1 MDDPAFILYAKV
13 ACGQVPSSFVL
24 MITMPHA
31 ADTLL
36 GERAHTRCAH
46 EQQQGFDG
54 SRLLR
59 YRFSHPLYMQFG
71 EAAASSVTIS
81 KPEAAVPIA
90 KESKMG
96 FATNAIHGG
105 QEPGPA
111 TGAIVAPIYQTSTY
125 VYDELGKNKG
135 YDYARTNHP
144 NRKALERTIAKL
156 EDGHS
161 AYVFTSG
168 MAGIDAVF
176 RLLRPGDHVVLSE
189 AVYGGVFRLSTQL
202 LVHFGLEF
210 SFVDTSSEAAVVSA
224 FRPNTKMLYIETPT
238 NPTMRIADIAALAK
252 VASQRNIT
260 VVVDNTFLSP
270 YLQRP
275 IELGAHIVVHSMT
288 KYLNGHSDSTG
299 GAVVLTRK
307 EDAEK
312 IYFIQRS
319 AGSGLAPMDCFLIS
333 RGIKTLAV
341 RMLQHN
347 ANGLV
352 VARHLDTH
360 PKVQKVLYPGLTSH
374 PQHEIARRQQKG
386 PGGMLSFDL
395 GSLEAARRLLN
406 HVKLCALVESLGGVE
421 SLISLPALMTHAS
434 MPQKVRERVGITEGL
449 VRLSVGIEDAGDII
463 ADLDQALHHV

>member
-1 MDDPAFILYAKV
+1 
-13 ACGQVPSSFVL
+13 
-24 MITMPHA
+24 
-31 ADTLL
+31 
-36 GERAHTRCAH
+36 
-46 EQQQGFDG
+46 
-54 SRLLR
+54 
-59 YRFSHPLYMQFG
+59 
-71 EAAASSVTIS
+71 
-81 KPEAAVPIA
+81 
-90 KESKMG
+90 MG
-96 FATNAIHGG
+96 FATNAIHIG
-105 QEPGPA
+105 QEPDPA

-125 VYDELGKNKG
+125 VNEELGKNKG
-135 YDYARTNHP
+135 YDYARTTHP

-156 EDGHS
+156 EGGQG
-161 AYVFTSG
+161 AYVFSSG

-210 SFVDTSSEAAVVSA
+210 SFVDTSSTDFVRPAM
-224 FRPNTKMLYIETPT
+224 RPNTKMLYIETPA
-238 NPTMRIADIAALAK
+238 NPTLSVTDISAMSKLAQERD
-252 VASQRNIT
+252 VT

-299 GAVVLTRK
+299 GAVVLTRP

-319 AGSGLAPMDCFLIS
+319 AGTGLAPMDCFLIS

-347 ANGLV
+347 ANGITL
-352 VARHLDTH
+352 ARHLDAH
-360 PKVQKVLYPGLTSH
+360 PKVRKTYYPGLPSH

-386 PGGMLSFDL
+386 PGAMVSFDL
-395 GSLEAARRLLN
+395 GSLEAARRFLN
-406 HVKLCALVESLGGVE
+406 HVKLCSLAESLGGVE
-421 SLISLPALMTHAS
+421 TLISLPAMMTHAS
-434 MPQKVRERVGITEGL
+434 MPKEMQDRVGITEGL
-449 VRLSVGIEDAGDII
+449 VRLSVGIEDVEDII
-463 ADLDQALHHV
+463 ADLDQALLYV

>member
-1 MDDPAFILYAKV
+1 
-13 ACGQVPSSFVL
+13 
-24 MITMPHA
+24 
-31 ADTLL
+31 
-36 GERAHTRCAH
+36 
-46 EQQQGFDG
+46 
-54 SRLLR
+54 
-59 YRFSHPLYMQFG
+59 
-71 EAAASSVTIS
+71 
-81 KPEAAVPIA
+81 
-90 KESKMG
+90 MG
-96 FATNAIHGG
+96 FATNAIHVG
-105 QEPGPA
+105 QEPDPA

-125 VYDELGKNKG
+125 VNEELGKNKG

-156 EDGHS
+156 EEGRS

-176 RLLRPGDHVVLSE
+176 RLLRPGDHVVVSE

-210 SFVDTSSEAAVVSA
+210 SFVDTSSADAVLLA

-238 NPTMRIADIAALAK
+238 NPTLRVADIAALAK
-252 VASQRNIT
+252 LANQRNIT

-299 GAVVLTRK
+299 GAVVLTRP

-319 AGSGLAPMDCFLIS
+319 AGAGLAPMDCFLIS

-352 VARHLDTH
+352 VARHLDAH
-360 PKVQKVLYPGLTSH
+360 PKVRKVYYPGLANH

-386 PGGMLSFDL
+386 PGGMLSFEL
-395 GSLEAARRLLN
+395 GSLEAARRFLN
-406 HVKLCALVESLGGVE
+406 NVKLCSLAESLGGVE
-421 SLISLPALMTHAS
+421 TLISLPALMTHAS
-434 MPQKVRERVGITEGL
+434 MPPEVRERVGITDGL
-449 VRLSVGIEDAGDII
+449 VRLSVGLEDPEDII
-463 ADLDQALHHV
+463 ADLDQALLYA

>member
-1 MDDPAFILYAKV
+1 
-13 ACGQVPSSFVL
+13 
-24 MITMPHA
+24 
-31 ADTLL
+31 
-36 GERAHTRCAH
+36 
-46 EQQQGFDG
+46 
-54 SRLLR
+54 
-59 YRFSHPLYMQFG
+59 
-71 EAAASSVTIS
+71 
-81 KPEAAVPIA
+81 
-90 KESKMG
+90 MG
-96 FATNAIHGG
+96 FATNAIHVG
-105 QEPGPA
+105 QEPDSA

-125 VYDELGKNKG
+125 VNEELGKYKDG

-144 NRKALERTIAKL
+144 NRKALERTMAKL

-210 SFVDTSSEAAVVSA
+210 SFVDTSSSDAVVSA

-238 NPTMRIADIAALAK
+238 NPTMRIADIAALATL
-252 VASQRNIT
+252 ASQRNIT

-360 PKVQKVLYPGLTSH
+360 PKVQKVLYPGLPGH

-406 HVKLCALVESLGGVE
+406 HVKLCALAESLGGVE

-434 MPQKVRERVGITEGL
+434 MPAEVRERVGITAGL
-449 VRLSVGIEDAGDII
+449 VRLSVGIEDADDII
-463 ADLDQALHHV
+463 ADLDQALQHV

>member
-1 MDDPAFILYAKV
+1 
-13 ACGQVPSSFVL
+13 
-24 MITMPHA
+24 
-31 ADTLL
+31 
-36 GERAHTRCAH
+36 
-46 EQQQGFDG
+46 
-54 SRLLR
+54 
-59 YRFSHPLYMQFG
+59 
-71 EAAASSVTIS
+71 
-81 KPEAAVPIA
+81 
-90 KESKMG
+90 MG
-96 FATNAIHGG
+96 FATNAIHVG
-105 QEPGPA
+105 QEPDSA

-125 VYDELGKNKG
+125 VNEELGKYKDG

-210 SFVDTSSEAAVVSA
+210 SFVDTSSSEAVVSA
-224 FRPNTKMLYIETPT
+224 FRANTKMLYIETPT

-252 VASQRNIT
+252 LASQRNIT

-360 PKVQKVLYPGLTSH
+360 PKVQRVLYPGLASH
-374 PQHEIARRQQKG
+374 PQHDIARRQQKG

-395 GSLEAARRLLN
+395 GSLEAARGLLN
-406 HVKLCALVESLGGVE
+406 HVKLCALAESLGGVE

-434 MPQKVRERVGITEGL
+434 MPPEVRGRVGITDGL
-449 VRLSVGIEDAGDII
+449 VRLSVGIEDADDII

>member
-1 MDDPAFILYAKV
+1 
-13 ACGQVPSSFVL
+13 
-24 MITMPHA
+24 
-31 ADTLL
+31 
-36 GERAHTRCAH
+36 
-46 EQQQGFDG
+46 
-54 SRLLR
+54 
-59 YRFSHPLYMQFG
+59 
-71 EAAASSVTIS
+71 
-81 KPEAAVPIA
+81 
-90 KESKMG
+90 MG
-96 FATNAIHGG
+96 FATNAIHVG
-105 QEPGPA
+105 QEPDPA

-125 VYDELGKNKG
+125 VYEELGKNKG

-144 NRKALERTIAKL
+144 NRKALERTMAKL

-161 AYVFTSG
+161 AYVFSSG

-210 SFVDTSSEAAVVSA
+210 SFVDTASADAVLLA

-238 NPTMRIADIAALAK
+238 NPTMRVADIAALAK
-252 VASQRNIT
+252 LANQRNIT

-299 GAVVLTRK
+299 GAVVLTRP

-319 AGSGLAPMDCFLIS
+319 TGCGLAPMDCFLVS

-347 ANGLV
+347 ANGLM
-352 VARHLDTH
+352 VARHLDAH
-360 PKVQKVLYPGLTSH
+360 PKVRKVYYPGLASH

-386 PGGMLSFDL
+386 PGAMLSFDL
-395 GSLEAARRLLN
+395 VSLEAARRFLN
-406 HVKLCALVESLGGVE
+406 QLKLCSLAESLGGVE
-421 SLISLPALMTHAS
+421 TLISLPAQMTHAS
-434 MPQKVRERVGITEGL
+434 MPQEVRERVGITDGL
-449 VRLSVGIEDAGDII
+449 VRLSVGIEDVDDII
-463 ADLDQALHHV
+463 ADLDQALLYV